1 MKPGDLVQII
11 DHGGYYS
18 CDPPRIGILL
28 KIIEWPGM
36 HDGVQVLT
44 DGSVDYFA
52 LRDIRPLVNPDD
64 GGYDNMKE
72 NT

>member
-11 DHGGYYS
+11 DYGGYYS
-18 CDPPRIGILL
+18 TDPPRIGILL
-28 KIIEWPGM
+28 KIVKWPGM
-36 HDGVQVLT
+36 HDGAQVLT
-44 DGSVDYFA
+44 EGSVDYLAF
-52 LRDIRPLVNPDD
+52 RDIRPLVNPDD